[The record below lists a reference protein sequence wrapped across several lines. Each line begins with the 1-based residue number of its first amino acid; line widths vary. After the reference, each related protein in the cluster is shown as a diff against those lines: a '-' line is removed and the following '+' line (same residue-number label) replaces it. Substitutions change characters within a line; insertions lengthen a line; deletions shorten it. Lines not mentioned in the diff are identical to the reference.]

1 MRRATIRIDELIKRI
16 ARVDELEQRD
26 LNQKLAALR
35 MQHGDLDASISA
47 LLSIGTTD
55 QIMMMRLKKQKL
67 RLRDEIQMIEDRLI
81 PDIIA

>member
-1 MRRATIRIDELIKRI
+1 M
-16 ARVDELEQRD
+16 DELEQRD